1 MTRDHEPGSLDP
13 EATHFSD
20 VPASRLR
27 IGGYLIERPIA
38 SGASGVVYRALD
50 ERLGRVVALKVLKD
64 DAFPQARQRFLR
76 EVRLVAGIQ
85 HPNVVLLYGAGED
98 NGVAWA
104 AMELMPASLSQELQR
119 GGVFN
124 GEAIRSVARDVC
136 LGLEAVASHGIVH
149 RDIKPSNLLR
159 SGEGRVKVA
168 DFGLAKDLAIELNLT
183 AEDVVLGTPW
193 YVSPEQ
199 ASGKSV
205 GVASDLYSLG
215 ATLYHLAAG
224 HPPFDS
230 KNALDV
236 IVRHAIEPVPLLP
249 SEVPETIARLIMWM
263 LEKDPARRPN
273 GYQAVLAAL
282 DAGVIDGT
290 GPDDGLPP
298 SIPVPGDALAA
309 STVAAA
315 RAAMQMGRTK
325 RVQSLL
331 EPIVRERRT
340 GWVQAG
346 FVLAKALE
354 DSTSFGSARSV
365 LEAIADAAAEN
376 EDRALALWNLGRL
389 AEKESAASLSRAI
402 EIYSQ
407 IADLSTSRFPKAL
420 LDARIARLQ
429 SRNDERSGLSGGT
442 GSSR

>member
-1 MTRDHEPGSLDP
+1 MTADHDSSSLDP
-13 EATHFSD
+13 EETHISGA
-20 VPASRLR
+20 PASRLR

-50 ERLGRVVALKVLKD
+50 ERLGRIVALKVLKD

-104 AMELMPASLSQELQR
+104 AMELMPSSLSQELQR
-119 GGVFN
+119 NGVFDA
-124 GEAIRSVARDVC
+124 EAIRSVARDVC
-136 LGLEAVASHGIVH
+136 LGLDAVASHGIVH

-159 SGEGRVKVA
+159 GGDGRVKVA

-199 ASGKSV
+199 ASGKAV

-215 ATLYHLAAG
+215 ATLYHLVAG

-236 IVRHAIEPVPLLP
+236 IVRHAIEPVPPLP
-249 SEVPETIARLIMWM
+249 SEVPEPISRLIFWM

-273 GYQAVLAAL
+273 SYQAVLAAL
-282 DAGVIDGT
+282 DAGAIDSAAL
-290 GPDDGLPP
+290 DDTIP
-298 SIPVPGDALAA
+298 SPTSVQGDALAA
-309 STVAAA
+309 SAVAAA
-315 RAAMQMGRTK
+315 RAAMNMGRTK

-331 EPIVRERRT
+331 EPIVSEQRT

-354 DSTSFGSARSV
+354 DSSSFSHARSV
-365 LEAIADAAAEN
+365 LEAIADKAAVN
-376 EDRALALWNLGRL
+376 EDRALALWNLGRI
-389 AEKESAASLSRAI
+389 AEKESAAAINRAI
-402 EIYSQ
+402 EIYAR
-407 IADLSTSRFPKAL
+407 IGDLSTSRFPKTL
-420 LDARIARLQ
+420 LNARIARLQ
-429 SRNDERSGLSGGT
+429 TRSDERSHISGGS